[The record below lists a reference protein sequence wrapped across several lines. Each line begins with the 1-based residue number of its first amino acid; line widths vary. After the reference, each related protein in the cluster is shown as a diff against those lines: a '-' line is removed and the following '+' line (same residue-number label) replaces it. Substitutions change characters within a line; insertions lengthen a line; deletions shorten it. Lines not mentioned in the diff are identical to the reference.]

1 MKILN
6 FTNFA
11 ELNQLRLNMG
21 ANLVKSIGTSFIQ
34 KPLKTVKYHKP
45 EANKIPDKVELNNT
59 PPMYSKDESNP
70 KIFHPIKN

>member
-1 MKILN
+1 MKIIN

-21 ANLVKSIGTSFIQ
+21 ADLVKKIDSNYVQ
-34 KPLKTVKYHKP
+34 KTLITVKYHKL
-45 EANKIPDKVELNNT
+45 ETNKTPKKLALNNT
-59 PPMYSKDESNP
+59 SSIYSKDKSNP

>member
-1 MKILN
+1 MKIIN

-21 ANLVKSIGTSFIQ
+21 ADLVKSIDSSFIQ
-34 KPLKTVKYHKP
+34 KPLITVKYHKL
-45 EANKIPDKVELNNT
+45 EADKIPGKVELNNT
-59 PPMYSKDESNP
+59 SSMYSKDESNP